1 MIQLRKLHLLIG
13 FILVP
18 FLFIQAVT
26 GFAQVLGMFPSLVVR
41 LHSWMIVFRSF
52 GLLVATGLAFLAVT
66 GCILYLSQRIQ
77 QAKRK
82 AKAKVAA
89 GVAAAAPKPPP
100 AARV

>member
-26 GFAQVLGMFPSLVVR
+26 GFVQVLGMFPPLVVR
-41 LHSWMIVFRSF
+41 LHSWVIIFRFF

-82 AKAKVAA
+82 AKAKAA
-89 GVAAAAPKPPP
+89 ASTAAAPKPTPT
-100 AARV
+100 A